1 MEGHVV
7 NVYSSEQLK
16 GMTAEEI
23 TEAINRD
30 LYENAY
36 ETQRRHP
43 ERYLGRGLAEGLEN
57 YLVCC
62 PRCGGYDTLE
72 SEDNR
77 FRCRKCGLEGVHD
90 EYGML
95 LGENLPFRTVYD
107 WGKWIETRF
116 DADMAERGA
125 GELLFTD
132 SPVRLYEIDAKDH
145 STRDRTVGNLKL
157 YHDRMEIGAFVFP
170 FAKISEM
177 SMLYFG
183 KSLLFTCDGA
193 YYGMTGPA
201 FHAWKADRLY
211 RLYQKGE

>member
-1 MEGHVV
+1 
-7 NVYSSEQLK
+7 
-16 GMTAEEI
+16 
-23 TEAINRD
+23 
-30 LYENAY
+30 
-36 ETQRRHP
+36 
-43 ERYLGRGLAEGLEN
+43 
-57 YLVCC
+57 
-62 PRCGGYDTLE
+62 
-72 SEDNR
+72 
-77 FRCRKCGLEGVHD
+77 
-90 EYGML
+90 ML

-116 DADMAERGA
+116 DADMAERKA

-145 STRDRTVGNLKL
+145 RTVDRTVGKLKL

-170 FAKISEM
+170 FAEISEM